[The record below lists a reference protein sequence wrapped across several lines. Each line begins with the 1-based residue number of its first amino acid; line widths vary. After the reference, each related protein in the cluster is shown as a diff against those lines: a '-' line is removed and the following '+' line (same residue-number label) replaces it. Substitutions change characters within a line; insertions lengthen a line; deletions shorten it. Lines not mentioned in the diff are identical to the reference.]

1 MRDLRKSADSQNTS
15 DLVDTLEAA
24 LTIPVIAKASD
35 GEEAHEEENPNKP
48 TLAIGFKRREDLD
61 IAMDALRM
69 AIITDL
75 DSDDGRFNKDGM
87 ILLKAEGHD

>member
-1 MRDLRKSADSQNTS
+1 MKFTKRSFLRALSA
-15 DLVDTLEAA
+15 VIA
-24 LTIPVIAKASD
+24 IPVIAKASD
-35 GEEAHEEENPNKP
+35 EEEVHEEEEPNKP

-61 IAMDALRM
+61 IAMDALRE

-87 ILLKAEGHD
+87 ILLKAEGHE